1 VRRLILVPVA
11 GAVLLSFAALATAPA
26 PWRGVVPACAGG
38 DALAFGCLA
47 ARYEGLLHQR
57 GADAALAD
65 LSLRRDENGFILAAC
80 HQLSHIIGRTAGRAV
95 GIAALDGGQP
105 LCSSGYYHGV
115 VEEVMAEIGAAG
127 VLARAPSVCAEH
139 RRLRPH
145 SNAHY
150 NCVHGMGHGFM
161 AVSASDVFASLVGC
175 DSLADAWESDEC
187 YGGVFM
193 ENLTAIANPE
203 RPARDLRTDE
213 PLYPCTAVGARYKRA
228 CYEKQTA
235 FAVYVD
241 NDDFARVFTLCATTP
256 DVDFR
261 DDCYQGLG
269 GDVAIHV
276 GKYVYGDDNRTA
288 GTKGLCSL
296 GPDAGA
302 RRACVAGAVTTTIR
316 DLGRDD
322 PSTSRLCRAVDD
334 AATAA
339 RCDAARDAAI
349 EALSASPSTT
359 FICRLTRTPSP

>member
-1 VRRLILVPVA
+1 VPVA
-11 GAVLLSFAALATAPA
+11 GALLLSFATLATAPTA
-26 PWRGVVPACAGG
+26 WRGVVPACTGG

-65 LSLRRDENGFILAAC
+65 LSVRRDENGFILAAC
-80 HQLSHIIGRTAGRAV
+80 HQLTHIIGRSAGRAR
-95 GIAALDGGQP
+95 GIGALDGGQP

-115 VEEVMAEIGAAG
+115 VEEVMAEIDRAH
-127 VLARAPSVCAEH
+127 VLARAPSVCADH
-139 RRLRPH
+139 RRLRPR

-161 AVSASDVFASLVGC
+161 AVYGSDVFASLAGC
-175 DSLADAWESDEC
+175 DSLGDRWESAEC

-203 RPARDLRTDE
+203 RPSKDLRASE
-213 PLYPCTAVGARYKRA
+213 PLYPCTAVGERYKPA

-235 FAVYVD
+235 FAVYVHD
-241 NDDFARVFTLCATTP
+241 DDFGRVFGLCATTP
-256 DVDFR
+256 DVAFR

-269 GDVAIHV
+269 GDIAIHV
-276 GKYVYGDDNRTA
+276 GKYVYGDANRTA
-288 GTKGLCSL
+288 GTRALCSL
-296 GPDAGA
+296 GPDNVARAG
-302 RRACVAGAVTTTIR
+302 CIAGAVTTTIR

-322 PSTSRLCRAVDD
+322 PSTGRLCRAVDD
-334 AATAA
+334 ATVAG

-349 EALSASPSTT
+349 AALSTRPSAT
-359 FICRLTRTPSP
+359 FICRLTRSPSP